1 MPCMAV
7 PKPTG
12 LYLRTWMVYSGKTSP
27 LSRCRLDSGPQS
39 LLGLGLVLGEA
50 VEGVGVHPCLVS
62 HLLLSLSSL
71 MENACKIILRKLIQ
85 DINFF

>member
-1 MPCMAV
+1 MAV

-50 VEGVGVHPCLVS
+50 VEGVGSPSLLGLSPSLIPFFTHGECLQNYPKKAYS
-62 HLLLSLSSL
+62 GY
-71 MENACKIILRKLIQ
+71 
-85 DINFF
+85 

>member
-12 LYLRTWMVYSGKTSP
+12 LYLRTWMVYSGKPHLSP
-27 LSRCRLDSGPQS
+27 DADWILVPHP
-39 LLGLGLVLGEA
+39 LGLGLVLGEA
-50 VEGVGVHPCLVS
+50 VEGVGVRPCLAS
-62 HLLLSLSSL
+62 HLLLPLSSL
-71 MENACKIILRKLIQ
+71 MENACKVILRKLIQ